1 VQRSV
6 DIVKVMASGG
16 MGTLGTDILGT
27 QFSTEEMRLLVER
40 AHAAGLPVTA
50 HAHSLSAVAQA
61 VEVGV
66 DGIEHCSCLTPTGP
80 TVSDELLD
88 SLVAG
93 GIIVGSIAGLFATRY
108 LQSTLYGV
116 SRLDPSTY
124 IGGAIVALLATL
136 LGAFMPARRTSRI
149 DPMISLR
156 GEN

>member
-1 VQRSV
+1 MTSIGGHCYYMGGEVSGADGIAAAIDERVQRGV

-50 HAHSLSAVAQA
+50 HAHSLSAVQQA
-61 VEVGV
+61 IEVGV

-88 SLVAG
+88 SIVAG
-93 GIIVGSIAGLFATRY
+93 GIASARVGLVNLNR
-108 LQSTLYGV
+108 
-116 SRLDPSTY
+116 PSWPR
-124 IGGAIVALLATL
+124 G
-136 LGAFMPARRTSRI
+136 RR
-149 DPMISLR
+149 
-156 GEN
+156 